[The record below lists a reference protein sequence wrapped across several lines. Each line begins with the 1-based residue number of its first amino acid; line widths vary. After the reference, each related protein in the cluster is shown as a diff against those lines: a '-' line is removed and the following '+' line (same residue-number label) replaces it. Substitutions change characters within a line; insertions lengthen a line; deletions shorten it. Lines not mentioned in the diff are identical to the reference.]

1 MVHPVLGVDRKADQT
16 SLVVCRQVVR
26 LVVDRS
32 VCRSDGWS
40 VGLSVIRARSYTSML
55 HALVHCRDGKN
66 SFNFLSL
73 CYWQAL

>member
-1 MVHPVLGVDRKADQT
+1 MAHPVLGVDREADQT

-40 VGLSVIRARSYTSML
+40 VGLSVIMHLYT
-55 HALVHCRDGKN
+55 VETGKILLIF
-66 SFNFLSL
+66 SLSVIGKH
-73 CYWQAL
+73 YKM